1 MGESLNFTGN
11 NSQGTDKLGE
21 HDLAVIS
28 AYVFIVGVVGFIGN
42 LWVLIAFCC
51 YKTLR
56 TTTNLFIVHL
66 AGCDLM
72 LAVMDVAFSFPST
85 VKHRWL
91 FGAVGCEA
99 FGFVYHFLNA
109 MSFNTL
115 AIISLDRFWVITKP
129 SFGAKI
135 TVKRAL
141 FCVGLTHVYTL
152 FFTLPIIFDWIGFQ
166 EEIYFTGCYLNF
178 ENRDERTVIYSIAVA
193 IFSFLVPFA
202 IMIYCYF
209 SIFASVLKRGKEN
222 N

>member
-28 AYVFIVGVVGFIGN
+28 AYVFIVGVLGFIGN

-141 FCVGLTHVYTL
+141 FCVVHVL
-152 FFTLPIIFDWIGFQ
+152 K
-166 EEIYFTGCYLNF
+166 E
-178 ENRDERTVIYSIAVA
+178 ENRAINHYVLEKLCNFFICLSYLEQSQLSVVKLTLDE
-193 IFSFLVPFA
+193 
-202 IMIYCYF
+202 MQCM
-209 SIFASVLKRGKEN
+209 
-222 N
+222 